1 MTILPEKRQSY
12 FLLTLFV
19 VIIIGGWFISHN
31 QLATDQ
37 SFLYLSMALLLGA
50 LYVYRDQRS
59 LSDSNES
66 FSTEDSENIRLGL
79 NYQGRKNLDA
89 AFAVYKKCTPSP
101 KCISLLSNL
110 AEDFEIMNLQ
120 DKACEIYQY
129 ILSCEPDHT
138 LAVRK
143 LEQLKSDKHII
154 PENSSFLLNSRY
166 EIMER
171 LGKGTD
177 SSVFHAR
184 DHACNGRAVAVKIL
198 EINYNNKD
206 QLANELLAR
215 FQREAETAASLQH
228 KNIIQV
234 LDSGYADNVAFMT
247 MEYIDGKSLRENSH
261 VTSLLPLPLIVEL
274 IAQCADALHYA
285 HGLGIIHRDVKPANI
300 LYDQTSGTAKLG
312 DFGIARI
319 ANSTQTLAGSFLGT
333 PFYMS
338 PEQLESKPLD
348 ERSDIFSLG
357 ATLFRLVSGSTPFAG
372 HSIADLM
379 IKIVNQPHR
388 DLKKLNPEIPHK
400 LQEIIDMA
408 LAKNPDD
415 RFATAKD
422 FSEKLR
428 ECI

>member
-1 MTILPEKRQSY
+1 MTILPERRQSY
-12 FLLTLFV
+12 LLLSFFIVLVT
-19 VIIIGGWFISHN
+19 GGWFISHN

-37 SFLYLSMALLLGA
+37 SFLYLAIALLLAA
-50 LYVYRDQRS
+50 LFVYKDQKTV
-59 LSDSNES
+59 
-66 FSTEDSENIRLGL
+66 STASETVCAEDNKNIRSGL
-79 NYQGRKNLDA
+79 NYQGLGNLDMAFA
-89 AFAVYKKCTPSP
+89 AFKKCSP
-101 KCISLLSNL
+101 NSKCITLLNNL
-110 AEDFEIMNLQ
+110 GEDFEIINLQ
-120 DKACEIYQY
+120 DKACEVYRY
-129 ILSCEPDHT
+129 ILSCESDNVH
-138 LAVRK
+138 AK
-143 LEQLKSDKHII
+143 NKIEQLNSENHVIS
-154 PENSSFLLNSRY
+154 ENSSPLLNGRY
-166 EIMER
+166 EIQER

-177 SSVFHAR
+177 SSVFYAKDHAR
-184 DHACNGRAVAVKIL
+184 DGESVAVKIL

-228 KNIIQV
+228 ENIIRV

-247 MEYIDGKSLRENSH
+247 MEYIDGVSLKDHSH
-261 VTSLLPLPLIVEL
+261 KNSLLPLPLVVDL

-300 LYDQTSGTAKLG
+300 LYDHTSGTAKLG

-338 PEQLESKPLD
+338 PEQLESKSLD

-357 ATLFRLVSGSTPFAG
+357 ATLFRLLSGSPPFAG

-388 DLKKLNPEIPHK
+388 DLREVNPDIPDS
-400 LQEIIDMA
+400 LQDIIDKA
-408 LAKNPDD
+408 LAKHPDD
-415 RFATAKD
+415 RFDTAKE

-428 ECI
+428 DCI